1 MQPIDKKSFE
11 ILFRTH
17 YKLLCKTSYRIIG
30 DADEAEDIVQQ
41 VFCLF
46 WEQRDV
52 LEIRQSALAYL
63 SKWVINHSLNRIRA
77 NGNRTKREFFFGE
90 KVYQDR
96 NYTEEFIMLKELN
109 AKVDRV
115 IDELPHVC
123 RLVFILSRYEKL
135 SYKEIG
141 EKLNISVKTVENH
154 MVKAL
159 KHIRKHLSIVALIFF
174 YLSTRGNLF

>member
-11 ILFRTH
+11 TLFRTH
-17 YKLLCKTSYRIIG
+17 YELLCKTSYRIVR
-30 DADEAEDIVQQ
+30 DSDEAEDIVQQ

-52 LEIRQSALAYL
+52 LKIRQSALAYL
-63 SKWVINHSLNRIRA
+63 SKCVINHSLNRIRS
-77 NGNRTKREFFFGE
+77 NGNRTKREDFFGDM
-90 KVYQDR
+90 VYQER
-96 NYTEEFIMLKELN
+96 NYTEEFIVLKELI

-115 IDELPHVC
+115 IDELPQVC

-135 SYKEIG
+135 SYREIA

-154 MVKAL
+154 ITKAL
-159 KHIRKHLSIVALIFF
+159 KHVRKHLSVLALIFF